1 MISRIDVTSHTTKAP
16 TGLTITRKDNDI
28 TFKWKIAD
36 KNYGQG
42 QQLQWRVNTGFDELG
57 NYTFK
62 NGSWK
67 SVSITKTA
75 TSKTVSV
82 TLNNYRPNTS
92 TSMHSIEFRVRGL
105 RSDYNESRKVKENG
119 KTVTQSV
126 SITCSWSPWVS
137 EKMVLALPR
146 VPNATATFSDTY
158 DNRTTFSWNTSTSN
172 TDNRFFR
179 DVQYQ
184 SCLIKDSGSVGAAY
198 DSKFGNTKTGKP
210 ASGTVPIAES
220 TEDTTTLAQGSYTRW
235 FRFRARGSKGPS
247 AWKYVKHTYA
257 EPFQAIIEEA
267 TLTGNKVY
275 VKWTAPSSSANPI
288 DKTTV
293 KYAIATPNAGMVCPQ
308 GASWNEADI
317 SKDTKGT
324 DAARFTIETLPGV
337 DEVLYVKVT
346 TTHDRDD
353 TDSPIEI
360 VQGGIGP
367 LADPTNLS
375 VSTDDATHKAIITA
389 TNNSSVPDSFLAIIY
404 RTAQDPESDLI
415 VGVIPH
421 GSSSVTVQC
430 PDWDEV
436 GEFGFGVYAV
446 AGTYTSRGTDYG
458 NYEIDANMT
467 SAGTLW
473 QGGAIPVAPTNVT
486 VNATEYAGTVK
497 VAWTWA
503 WSEANEAEISWSED
517 PLAWESTSEPNTY
530 EVSNMHASQWYISG
544 LETGTTWYIRV
555 RLLKVDGD
563 SRVEGPYSKVMP
575 IDLSSAPSVPVLV
588 LSAPVITVDG
598 EVTASWAYSSTDGT
612 DQAYAEITTA
622 EINASG
628 VYYGRYELSTD
639 SAVVQGKD
647 YFTLSSG
654 IYTHVT
660 PSGTENPASLGWY
673 EVVPNIIAHTETAQ
687 HVTINAAEQG
697 WTAGETYN
705 LCVRVVSASGRMS
718 DSWSDPVG
726 VTVAE
731 PLTAT
736 ITQTSLADYHVVSAE
751 ADTTPYLFR
760 PSPALTEDYDRLL
773 LDQVVGGTLAVNQL
787 FNFATKVP
795 ATGTVNGVTF
805 TKGDGILTVAGTA
818 TADAYR
824 SSTHQVI
831 AGHKYFN
838 KSCPQGGS
846 ASTYMAYMT
855 GLGIPFNATSQDTG
869 NGVIV
874 SPSSSGNSTYVYAVV
889 KNGTTVNNLVFRP
902 QITDLTQMF
911 GSTIADYAYNLE
923 QSTAGSGV
931 AWLKQY
937 YPSIFNSYLPY
948 NTGELMSVEASAHVM
963 RGFNQFNLE
972 DFAATYPSYC
982 SMVDDDEMSV
992 TTNGSLYSTGV
1003 SVNIVKPIHIT
1014 YEIKCG
1020 TATNVNMRCVFEDGT
1035 YTSISGSSSTSWVKK
1050 DLDISEA
1057 FTNSHGNIVSVR
1069 FNWSSGG
1076 TFSIRNVC
1084 INVSAPEKS
1093 GTYERYVE
1101 NVYPLDS
1108 GLVLRGIPKISNG
1121 VPYYDGDEYKSD
1133 GSVTRK
1139 YGVVDLGTLTWTNYK
1154 SGGFNAV
1161 LPISAKSGGSIT
1173 PPNAIASKP
1182 YAWQGVSVT
1191 LTDGMA
1197 TISGGAVYIVDA
1209 NFTTDATAF
1218 KQAMSGVYL
1227 IYELATPT
1235 TETADPYV
1243 KVQECYKDGTEEFV
1257 ADNVVPVGH
1266 KTEYAKAYDVPT
1278 LTDMPLTV
1286 TITGAGDG
1294 GTTTLAIE
1302 RAETYHVDRPD
1313 ETQFNGYEGETI
1325 ALVSQTGE
1333 SEITIDLDT
1342 LIGSLDD
1349 GAAYRLVATVQDS
1362 LGQSAEATLDF
1373 GVHWTHQAAIPTATV
1388 EVTDEARIAEITPIA
1403 PFGADPTDV
1412 CDIYRLSADR
1422 PQLIVEGGEF
1432 GTTYVDPYPTIG
1444 EFGGHRVVT
1453 RTANGDYITE
1463 DQRLAWTDL
1472 GASDGDTFWTR
1483 SNIIDFDG
1491 NVLEC
1496 DFNNEIKNT
1505 FEKDFQETAYLG
1517 GAIQGDWNP
1526 IVRRTGSVDATF
1538 VLSWDPDTV
1547 KKLRALAAYTG
1558 ICHIRTKD
1566 GSSYAADVQVDDNIS
1581 YNSAGKLVTATL
1593 SITRVD
1599 PEGYEGMSKADWEE
1613 GTS

>member
-1 MISRIDVTSHTTKAP
+1 MISRIDEISHTTKAP

-146 VPNATATFSDTY
+146 VPSATATFSDTY
-158 DNRTTFSWNTSTSN
+158 DNRTTFSWDTSTSN

-247 AWKYVKHTYA
+247 VWKYVKHTYA

-293 KYAIATPNAGMVCPQ
+293 KYSISTPNAGMVCPQ
-308 GASWNEADI
+308 GASWNEADV

-436 GEFGFGVYAV
+436 GEFSFGVYAV
-446 AGTYTSRGTDYG
+446 AGTYTSRGADYG

-563 SRVEGPYSKVMP
+563 SRVEGPYSKIVP

-718 DSWSDPVG
+718 DSWSEPVG
-726 VTVAE
+726 VTVAA
-731 PLTAT
+731 PL
-736 ITQTSLADYHVVSAE
+736 
-751 ADTTPYLFR
+751 
-760 PSPALTEDYDRLL
+760 
-773 LDQVVGGTLAVNQL
+773 
-787 FNFATKVP
+787 
-795 ATGTVNGVTF
+795 
-805 TKGDGILTVAGTA
+805 VAA
-818 TADAYR
+818 
-824 SSTHQVI
+824 I
-831 AGHKYFN
+831 
-838 KSCPQGGS
+838 
-846 ASTYMAYMT
+846 
-855 GLGIPFNATSQDTG
+855 
-869 NGVIV
+869 
-874 SPSSSGNSTYVYAVV
+874 SSSSLVYETYVDTPDMSRDIYV
-889 KNGTTVNNLVFRP
+889 
-902 QITDLTQMF
+902 
-911 GSTIADYAYNLE
+911 
-923 QSTAGSGV
+923 
-931 AWLKQY
+931 LK
-937 YPSIFNSYLPY
+937 
-948 NTGELMSVEASAHVM
+948 A
-963 RGFNQFNLE
+963 
-972 DFAATYPSYC
+972 
-982 SMVDDDEMSV
+982 
-992 TTNGSLYSTGV
+992 
-1003 SVNIVKPIHIT
+1003 
-1014 YEIKCG
+1014 
-1020 TATNVNMRCVFEDGT
+1020 
-1035 YTSISGSSSTSWVKK
+1035 
-1050 DLDISEA
+1050 
-1057 FTNSHGNIVSVR
+1057 
-1069 FNWSSGG
+1069 
-1076 TFSIRNVC
+1076 
-1084 INVSAPEKS
+1084 
-1093 GTYERYVE
+1093 
-1101 NVYPLDS
+1101 
-1108 GLVLRGIPKISNG
+1108 
-1121 VPYYDGDEYKSD
+1121 
-1133 GSVTRK
+1133 
-1139 YGVVDLGTLTWTNYK
+1139 
-1154 SGGFNAV
+1154 
-1161 LPISAKSGGSIT
+1161 
-1173 PPNAIASKP
+1173 
-1182 YAWQGVSVT
+1182 
-1191 LTDGMA
+1191 
-1197 TISGGAVYIVDA
+1197 
-1209 NFTTDATAF
+1209 
-1218 KQAMSGVYL
+1218 
-1227 IYELATPT
+1227 
-1235 TETADPYV
+1235 
-1243 KVQECYKDGTEEFV
+1243 
-1257 ADNVVPVGH
+1257 
-1266 KTEYAKAYDVPT
+1266 
-1278 LTDMPLTV
+1278 MPLTV
-1286 TITGAGDG
+1286 TVTGAGEG
-1294 GTTTLAIE
+1294 GTTSVALE
-1302 RAETYHVDRPD
+1302 RAETYQMLRPD
-1313 ETQFNGYEGETI
+1313 ETQFNGYKGETV

-1333 SEITIDLDT
+1333 SQITIGLDN
-1342 LIGSLDD
+1342 LIGRLDD
-1349 GAAYRLVATVQDS
+1349 GAAYTLVGTVQDD
-1362 LGQSAEATLDF
+1362 LGQSAEIRRDF
-1373 GVHWTHQAAIPTATV
+1373 EVHWTHQAAIPTATA

-1444 EFGGHRVVT
+1444 GFGGHRVVL
-1453 RTANGDYITE
+1453 RTANGDYITA
-1463 DQRLAWTDL
+1463 DNQPAWVDL
-1472 GASDGDTFWTR
+1472 GEDAGDTFWTR

>member
-1 MISRIDVTSHTTKAP
+1 MISRIDVSSHTTKAP

-42 QQLQWRVNTGFDELG
+42 QQLQYRINTGFDELG

-137 EKMVLALPR
+137 EKMVLALPK

-184 SCLIKDSGSVGAAY
+184 SCLIKDSGSVGSAY

-247 AWKYVKHTYA
+247 EWKYAKHTYA

-293 KYAIATPNAGMVCPQ
+293 KYSIATPNAGMVCPQ
-308 GASWNEADI
+308 GASWTEADV

-324 DAARFTIETLPGV
+324 DAARFTIETLPSV

-421 GSSSVTVQC
+421 GSSSATVQC
-430 PDWDEV
+430 PNWDDV

-446 AGTYTSRGTDYG
+446 AGSYTSRDTDYG

-467 SAGTLW
+467 SANTLW

-503 WSEANEAEISWSED
+503 WSDANVAEISWSED

-555 RLLKVDGD
+555 RLLQSEGD
-563 SRVEGPYSKVMP
+563 SVIEGPYSKIVP

-647 YFTLSSG
+647 YFTESSG

-660 PSGTENPASLGWY
+660 PSGNENPSSLGWY

-718 DSWSDPVG
+718 DSWSEPVG
-726 VTVAE
+726 VTVAA
-731 PLTAT
+731 PL
-736 ITQTSLADYHVVSAE
+736 
-751 ADTTPYLFR
+751 
-760 PSPALTEDYDRLL
+760 
-773 LDQVVGGTLAVNQL
+773 
-787 FNFATKVP
+787 
-795 ATGTVNGVTF
+795 
-805 TKGDGILTVAGTA
+805 VAA
-818 TADAYR
+818 
-824 SSTHQVI
+824 I
-831 AGHKYFN
+831 
-838 KSCPQGGS
+838 
-846 ASTYMAYMT
+846 
-855 GLGIPFNATSQDTG
+855 
-869 NGVIV
+869 
-874 SPSSSGNSTYVYAVV
+874 SSSSLVYETYVDTPDMSRDIYV
-889 KNGTTVNNLVFRP
+889 
-902 QITDLTQMF
+902 
-911 GSTIADYAYNLE
+911 
-923 QSTAGSGV
+923 
-931 AWLKQY
+931 LK
-937 YPSIFNSYLPY
+937 
-948 NTGELMSVEASAHVM
+948 A
-963 RGFNQFNLE
+963 
-972 DFAATYPSYC
+972 
-982 SMVDDDEMSV
+982 
-992 TTNGSLYSTGV
+992 
-1003 SVNIVKPIHIT
+1003 
-1014 YEIKCG
+1014 
-1020 TATNVNMRCVFEDGT
+1020 
-1035 YTSISGSSSTSWVKK
+1035 
-1050 DLDISEA
+1050 
-1057 FTNSHGNIVSVR
+1057 
-1069 FNWSSGG
+1069 
-1076 TFSIRNVC
+1076 
-1084 INVSAPEKS
+1084 
-1093 GTYERYVE
+1093 
-1101 NVYPLDS
+1101 
-1108 GLVLRGIPKISNG
+1108 
-1121 VPYYDGDEYKSD
+1121 
-1133 GSVTRK
+1133 
-1139 YGVVDLGTLTWTNYK
+1139 
-1154 SGGFNAV
+1154 
-1161 LPISAKSGGSIT
+1161 
-1173 PPNAIASKP
+1173 
-1182 YAWQGVSVT
+1182 
-1191 LTDGMA
+1191 
-1197 TISGGAVYIVDA
+1197 
-1209 NFTTDATAF
+1209 
-1218 KQAMSGVYL
+1218 
-1227 IYELATPT
+1227 
-1235 TETADPYV
+1235 
-1243 KVQECYKDGTEEFV
+1243 
-1257 ADNVVPVGH
+1257 
-1266 KTEYAKAYDVPT
+1266 
-1278 LTDMPLTV
+1278 MPLTV
-1286 TITGAGDG
+1286 TVTGAGEG
-1294 GTTTLAIE
+1294 GTTSVALE
-1302 RAETYHVDRPD
+1302 RAETYQMLRPD
-1313 ETQFNGYEGETI
+1313 ETQFNGYKGETV

-1333 SEITIDLDT
+1333 GQITIGLDN
-1342 LIGSLDD
+1342 LIGRLDD
-1349 GAAYRLVATVQDS
+1349 GAAYTLVGTVQDD
-1362 LGQSAEATLDF
+1362 LGQSAEIRRDF
-1373 GVHWTHQAAIPTATV
+1373 EVHWTHQAAIPTATA

-1403 PFGADPTDV
+1403 PLGADPTDI

-1444 EFGGHRVVT
+1444 GFGGHRVVL
-1453 RTANGDYITE
+1453 RTANGDYITA
-1463 DQRLAWTDL
+1463 DNQPAWVDL
-1472 GASDGDTFWTR
+1472 GEDAEDVFWTR
-1483 SNIIDFDG
+1483 SNLIDFDG

-1496 DFNNEIKNT
+1496 DFNNEVKNT

-1558 ICHIRTKD
+1558 ICHIRTKE
-1566 GSSYAADVQVDDNIS
+1566 GSSYAANVQVDDNIS
-1581 YNSAGKLVTATL
+1581 YSSAGKLVTATL

>member
-16 TGLTITRKDNDI
+16 TGLTITRKDNKV

-36 KNYGQG
+36 KNYSQG
-42 QQLQWRVNTGFDELG
+42 QQLQWRVNTGFAELHT
-57 NYTFK
+57 YTFK

-92 TSMHSIEFRVRGL
+92 TSMHSIEFRVRGR
-105 RSDYNESRKVKENG
+105 RSNYTESRKIKENG
-119 KTVTQSV
+119 KTVTWNV
-126 SITCSWSPWVS
+126 PITSTWSQWAS
-137 EKMVLALPR
+137 EKMVLALPK

-184 SCLIKDSGSVGAAY
+184 SCLIKDSGSAGAAY

-247 AWKYVKHTYA
+247 EWKYVKHTYA

-267 TLTGNKVY
+267 TLTGNKVF

-308 GASWNEADI
+308 GASWNEADV
-317 SKDTKGT
+317 SKDTEGT

-436 GEFGFGVYAV
+436 GEFSFGVYAV

-458 NYEIDANMT
+458 NYEIDVNMT

-563 SRVEGPYSKVMP
+563 SRVEGPYSKIVP

-718 DSWSDPVG
+718 DSWSEPVG
-726 VTVAE
+726 VTVAA
-731 PLTAT
+731 PL
-736 ITQTSLADYHVVSAE
+736 
-751 ADTTPYLFR
+751 
-760 PSPALTEDYDRLL
+760 
-773 LDQVVGGTLAVNQL
+773 
-787 FNFATKVP
+787 
-795 ATGTVNGVTF
+795 
-805 TKGDGILTVAGTA
+805 VAA
-818 TADAYR
+818 
-824 SSTHQVI
+824 I
-831 AGHKYFN
+831 
-838 KSCPQGGS
+838 
-846 ASTYMAYMT
+846 
-855 GLGIPFNATSQDTG
+855 
-869 NGVIV
+869 
-874 SPSSSGNSTYVYAVV
+874 PSSSLVYETYVDTPDMSRDIYV
-889 KNGTTVNNLVFRP
+889 
-902 QITDLTQMF
+902 
-911 GSTIADYAYNLE
+911 
-923 QSTAGSGV
+923 
-931 AWLKQY
+931 LK
-937 YPSIFNSYLPY
+937 
-948 NTGELMSVEASAHVM
+948 A
-963 RGFNQFNLE
+963 
-972 DFAATYPSYC
+972 
-982 SMVDDDEMSV
+982 
-992 TTNGSLYSTGV
+992 
-1003 SVNIVKPIHIT
+1003 
-1014 YEIKCG
+1014 
-1020 TATNVNMRCVFEDGT
+1020 
-1035 YTSISGSSSTSWVKK
+1035 
-1050 DLDISEA
+1050 
-1057 FTNSHGNIVSVR
+1057 
-1069 FNWSSGG
+1069 
-1076 TFSIRNVC
+1076 
-1084 INVSAPEKS
+1084 
-1093 GTYERYVE
+1093 
-1101 NVYPLDS
+1101 
-1108 GLVLRGIPKISNG
+1108 
-1121 VPYYDGDEYKSD
+1121 
-1133 GSVTRK
+1133 
-1139 YGVVDLGTLTWTNYK
+1139 
-1154 SGGFNAV
+1154 
-1161 LPISAKSGGSIT
+1161 
-1173 PPNAIASKP
+1173 
-1182 YAWQGVSVT
+1182 
-1191 LTDGMA
+1191 
-1197 TISGGAVYIVDA
+1197 
-1209 NFTTDATAF
+1209 
-1218 KQAMSGVYL
+1218 
-1227 IYELATPT
+1227 
-1235 TETADPYV
+1235 
-1243 KVQECYKDGTEEFV
+1243 
-1257 ADNVVPVGH
+1257 
-1266 KTEYAKAYDVPT
+1266 
-1278 LTDMPLTV
+1278 MPLTV
-1286 TITGAGDG
+1286 TVTGAGEG
-1294 GTTTLAIE
+1294 GTTSVALE
-1302 RAETYHVDRPD
+1302 RAETYQMLRPD
-1313 ETQFNGYEGETI
+1313 ETQFNGYKGETV

-1333 SEITIDLDT
+1333 NQITIGLDD
-1342 LIGSLDD
+1342 LIGRLDD
-1349 GAAYRLVATVQDS
+1349 GAAYTLVGTVQDD
-1362 LGQSAEATLDF
+1362 LGQSAEIRRDF
-1373 GVHWTHQAAIPTATV
+1373 EVHWTHQAAIPTATA

-1403 PFGADPTDV
+1403 PLGADPTDV
-1412 CDIYRLSADR
+1412 CDIYRLSVDR

-1444 EFGGHRVVT
+1444 GFGGHRVVL
-1453 RTANGDYITE
+1453 RTANGDYITA
-1463 DQRLAWTDL
+1463 DNQPAWVDL
-1472 GASDGDTFWTR
+1472 GEDAGDTFWTR

-1517 GAIQGDWNP
+1517 GAVQGDWNP